1 MRDYGETEVGGF
13 GISSTEDLL
22 LVQDICLVK
31 QTCDWAYVAFAD
43 DSVADFFD
51 AQIDAGRHPA
61 EFARIWLHTHPGDC
75 PEPSAVDEQTFA
87 TVFGA
92 TDWSVMFI
100 LARGGASYARL
111 RLNGGLSLD
120 VKLRVEVDYSAEF
133 PPSDPTAWE
142 AEYHQHVQQQ
152 MAVPR
157 PRKGRK
163 RQDIPKQLLPDD
175 DTDWLFEF
183 PETAVPKEEFS
194 PFT

>member
-1 MRDYGETEVGGF
+1 M
-13 GISSTEDLL
+13 
-22 LVQDICLVK
+22 Q

-43 DSVADFFD
+43 ESVADFFD
-51 AQIDAGRHPA
+51 DQIDAGRHPA

-75 PEPSAVDEQTFA
+75 PEPSAVDEETFA
-87 TVFGA
+87 SVFGS

-133 PPSDPTAWE
+133 PASDLVTWE

-152 MAVPR
+152 VAVPR

-163 RQDIPKQLLPDD
+163 RGDIPMELLPDD
-175 DTDWLFEF
+175 DTDWLFGI
-183 PETAVPKEEFS
+183 PDTAERDDEFS
-194 PFT
+194 LFT